1 MEKYDVFISYRRSS
15 YDTANLIATRL
26 RAAGYSVFF
35 DMETLRSG
43 KFNEQL
49 YNVIDSCIDFILVL
63 PPNALD
69 RCVNEDDWV
78 RLEILRAMN
87 AEKNIVPVM
96 LNGFVWPNPMP
107 DKLEELPN
115 YQALTASS
123 IEYFDLAMERLQN
136 KYLLSKRRLPINRI
150 LKYAGI
156 FIFTLLV
163 AVSILWGCFIVLS
176 KDVCQKYATKIAMEA
191 SAVHMIAEQ
200 NADLAEDWKNFDN
213 ALNYNSG
220 RNEVLQTEMLAE
232 IELAESNLKRMWNVD
247 SSAVEITPYYS
258 FLLSIN
264 GINAEEI
271 VISPEFATLYYV
283 DYMDLL
289 QRMRNAAEDPNTLN
303 RRFVTALLEVQEH
316 SFNAYY
322 ASVLSLLSD
331 FPKKTITT
339 YYELSKEWIYFPNNY
354 EIGRTDAYY
363 EDIVSKEN
371 SLAEE
376 RLSRFESVLEK
387 EDATL
392 IDLEMQN
399 QQLEQ
404 QMGESF
410 SEMQSKIDSVNA
422 VIQSAA
428 EIDNLKKENEQEL
441 ALQREKVEAKK
452 VLLEA
457 NKAELEELNKQYV
470 QTYEN
475 LKNKC
480 TLDETDDQWYKWGKI
495 RRWGTFLA
503 MLVESREDLKSQGIY
518 STSPITPDVAYADM
532 NSLLSIYQTYHPE
545 SKEYIMAT
553 KKFFKEVS
561 KSQRQYAGVIVFAF
575 QNNMQHPFLK
585 QGDIIVSYNGKLI
598 KNYEELKNVYR
609 IYDQGDIEFLRLVND
624 EFEVLKNKIEKI
636 DIVGFLDLTE

>member
-1 MEKYDVFISYRRSS
+1 MKYDIFISYRRSS

-35 DMETLRSG
+35 DLDTLRSG

-49 YNVIDSCIDFILVL
+49 YDVIDNCTDFILVL

-87 AEKNIVPVM
+87 ADKNIVPVM
-96 LNGFVWPNPMP
+96 LNGFTWPNHMP
-107 DKLEELPN
+107 DELVELPN

-123 IEYFDLAMERLQN
+123 IEYFDLALERLQN
-136 KYLLSKRRLPINRI
+136 KYLLSKRRLPIDRI

-200 NADLAEDWKNFDN
+200 NADLAEDWRNFDN
-213 ALNYNSG
+213 ALNYNSEP
-220 RNEVLQTEMLAE
+220 NEVLQTKMLAE
-232 IELAESNLKRMWNVD
+232 IELVEYNLKRMWNVD
-247 SSAVEITPYYS
+247 SSAVEITSYYS

-264 GINAEEI
+264 GINTEEI

-289 QRMRNAAEDPNTLN
+289 RKMRNAVEVPNTLN

-322 ASVLSLLSD
+322 ASILSLLSD

-354 EIGRTDAYY
+354 EIGRSAAYY

-376 RLSRFESVLEK
+376 RLARFESVLEK

-392 IDLEMQN
+392 VDLEIQN

-422 VIQSAA
+422 VIQAA
-428 EIDNLKKENEQEL
+428 VEIDNLKKENEQEL

-452 VLLEA
+452 VLFEA

-475 LKNKC
+475 LKSKC
-480 TLDETDDQWYKWGKI
+480 TLDENDDQWYKWGKI

-532 NSLLSIYQTYHPE
+532 DSLLSTYQTYHPE
-545 SKEYIMAT
+545 SKEYVVPT

-561 KSQRQYAGVIVFAF
+561 KSKRQYAGVIVFAF
-575 QNNMQHPFLK
+575 QDNMQHPFLK
-585 QGDIIVSYNGKLI
+585 QGDIIVGYNGKLI

-609 IYDQGDIEFLRLVND
+609 IYDQGDIEFLRLIDD

>member
-1 MEKYDVFISYRRSS
+1 MKYDVFISYRRSS

-49 YNVIDSCIDFILVL
+49 YDVIDNCTDFILVL

-87 AEKNIVPVM
+87 ADKNIVPVM
-96 LNGFVWPNPMP
+96 LNGFTWPNPMP
-107 DKLEELPN
+107 DELVELPN

-123 IEYFDLAMERLQN
+123 IEYFDLALERLQN
-136 KYLLSKRRLPINRI
+136 KYLLSKRRLPIDRI

-200 NADLAEDWKNFDN
+200 NADLAEDWRNFDN
-213 ALNYNSG
+213 ALNYNSEP
-220 RNEVLQTEMLAE
+220 NEVLQTKMLAE
-232 IELAESNLKRMWNVD
+232 IELVEYNLKRMWNVD
-247 SSAVEITPYYS
+247 SSAVEITSYYS

-264 GINAEEI
+264 GINTEEM

-289 QRMRNAAEDPNTLN
+289 RKMRNAVEVPNTLN

-322 ASVLSLLSD
+322 ASILSLLSD

-354 EIGRTDAYY
+354 EIGRSAAYY

-376 RLSRFESVLEK
+376 RLARFESVLEK

-392 IDLEMQN
+392 VDLEIQN

-422 VIQSAA
+422 IIQAA
-428 EIDNLKKENEQEL
+428 VEIDNLKKENEQEL

-452 VLLEA
+452 VLFEA

-475 LKNKC
+475 LKSKC
-480 TLDETDDQWYKWGKI
+480 TLDENDDQWYKWGKI

-518 STSPITPDVAYADM
+518 STSPITPEVAYADM
-532 NSLLSIYQTYHPE
+532 NGLLSAFQTYHPE
-545 SKEYIMAT
+545 SKEYVAAT

-561 KSQRQYAGVIVFAF
+561 KSERQYAGVIVFAF

-585 QGDIIVSYNGKLI
+585 HGDIIVGYNGKLI

-609 IYDQGDIEFLRLVND
+609 IYDQGDIEFLRLVDD

>member
-1 MEKYDVFISYRRSS
+1 MKYDIFISYHRNS

-49 YNVIDSCIDFILVL
+49 YNAIDSCIDFILVL

-78 RLEILRAMN
+78 RLEILLAMN

-96 LNGFVWPNPMP
+96 LNGFTWPNPMP

-115 YQALTASS
+115 YQALTTSS
-123 IEYFDLAMERLQN
+123 IEYLDLAMERLQN

-163 AVSILWGCFIVLS
+163 AVLILWGCFIVLS

-220 RNEVLQTEMLAE
+220 LNEMLQTEMLAE

-354 EIGRTDAYY
+354 EIGRSDAYY
-363 EDIVSKEN
+363 EDIVNKEN

-422 VIQSAA
+422 VIQVAS

-441 ALQREKVEAKK
+441 ALQREKVETKR
-452 VLLEA
+452 VVLEA
-457 NKAELEELNKQYV
+457 GKAELDELNKQYV

-480 TLDETDDQWYKWGKI
+480 TLDEADDQWYKWGKI
-495 RRWGTFLA
+495 RRWGAFLA

-532 NSLLSIYQTYHPE
+532 NSLLSVYQTYHPE
-545 SKEYIMAT
+545 SKEYVVAT

-561 KSQRQYAGVIVFAF
+561 KAKCQYAGVIVFAF

>member
-1 MEKYDVFISYRRSS
+1 MKYDVFISYRRSS

-49 YNVIDSCIDFILVL
+49 YDVIDNCTDFILVL

-87 AEKNIVPVM
+87 ADKNIVPVM
-96 LNGFVWPNPMP
+96 LNGFTWPNPMP
-107 DKLEELPN
+107 DELVELPN

-123 IEYFDLAMERLQN
+123 IEYFDLALERLQN
-136 KYLLSKRRLPINRI
+136 KYLLSKRRLPIDRI

-200 NADLAEDWKNFDN
+200 NADLAEDWRNFDN
-213 ALNYNSG
+213 ALNYNSEP
-220 RNEVLQTEMLAE
+220 NEVLQTKMLAE
-232 IELAESNLKRMWNVD
+232 IELVEYNLKRMWNVD
-247 SSAVEITPYYS
+247 SSAVEITSYYS

-264 GINAEEI
+264 GINTEEM

-289 QRMRNAAEDPNTLN
+289 RKMRNAVEVPNTLN

-322 ASVLSLLSD
+322 ASILSLLSD

-354 EIGRTDAYY
+354 EIGRSAAYY

-376 RLSRFESVLEK
+376 RLARFESVLEK

-392 IDLEMQN
+392 VDLEIQN

-422 VIQSAA
+422 VIQAA
-428 EIDNLKKENEQEL
+428 VEIDNLKKENEQEL

-452 VLLEA
+452 VLFEA

-475 LKNKC
+475 LKSKC
-480 TLDETDDQWYKWGKI
+480 TLDENDDQWYKWGKI

-518 STSPITPDVAYADM
+518 STSPITPEVAYADM
-532 NSLLSIYQTYHPE
+532 NGLLSAFQTYHPE
-545 SKEYIMAT
+545 SKEYVAAT

-561 KSQRQYAGVIVFAF
+561 KSERQYAGVIVFAF

-585 QGDIIVSYNGKLI
+585 HGDIIVGYNGKLI

-609 IYDQGDIEFLRLVND
+609 IYDQGDIEFLRLVDD

>member
-1 MEKYDVFISYRRSS
+1 M
-15 YDTANLIATRL
+15 LL
-26 RAAGYSVFF
+26 YS
-35 DMETLRSG
+35 G
-43 KFNEQL
+43 
-49 YNVIDSCIDFILVL
+49 
-63 PPNALD
+63 
-69 RCVNEDDWV
+69 
-78 RLEILRAMN
+78 
-87 AEKNIVPVM
+87 
-96 LNGFVWPNPMP
+96 
-107 DKLEELPN
+107 
-115 YQALTASS
+115 
-123 IEYFDLAMERLQN
+123 
-136 KYLLSKRRLPINRI
+136 
-150 LKYAGI
+150 
-156 FIFTLLV
+156 
-163 AVSILWGCFIVLS
+163 
-176 KDVCQKYATKIAMEA
+176 
-191 SAVHMIAEQ
+191 
-200 NADLAEDWKNFDN
+200 ADLAEDWKNFDN

-220 RNEVLQTEMLAE
+220 LKEMLQTEMLAE
-232 IELAESNLKRMWNVD
+232 IELAEFNLKRMWNVD
-247 SSAVEITPYYS
+247 SSAVETTPYYS

-339 YYELSKEWIYFPNNY
+339 YYELSKEWVYFPNNY

-441 ALQREKVEAKK
+441 ALQREKVEAQK
-452 VLLEA
+452 VFLEA

-609 IYDQGDIEFLRLVND
+609 IYNQGDIEFLRLVND

>member
-1 MEKYDVFISYRRSS
+1 MKYDIFISYRRSS

-96 LNGFVWPNPMP
+96 LNGFTWPNPMP

-232 IELAESNLKRMWNVD
+232 IELAESNLERMWNVD

-271 VISPEFATLYYV
+271 VISPEFAILYYV

-289 QRMRNAAEDPNTLN
+289 RRMRNAAEDPNTLN
-303 RRFVTALLEVQEH
+303 RRFVTALLDVQEH
-316 SFNAYY
+316 LFNAYY

-422 VIQSAA
+422 VIQAA
-428 EIDNLKKENEQEL
+428 VEIDNLKKENEQEL

-480 TLDETDDQWYKWGKI
+480 TLDESDDQWYKWGKI

-532 NSLLSIYQTYHPE
+532 DSLLSIYQTCHPE
-545 SKEYIMAT
+545 SKEYVEPT

-561 KSQRQYAGVIVFAF
+561 KAERQYAGVIVFAF

-598 KNYEELKNVYR
+598 KNNEELKNVYR

>member
-1 MEKYDVFISYRRSS
+1 MKYDIFISYRRSS

-96 LNGFVWPNPMP
+96 LNGFVWPNSMP
-107 DKLEELPN
+107 NKLEELPN

-213 ALNYNSG
+213 TLNYNSG

-232 IELAESNLKRMWNVD
+232 IELAESNLERMWNVD

-339 YYELSKEWIYFPNNY
+339 YYELSKEWVYFPNNY

-561 KSQRQYAGVIVFAF
+561 KSERQYAGVIVFAF

-624 EFEVLKNKIEKI
+624 EFKVLKNKIEKI

>member
-213 ALNYNSG
+213 ALNYNSE

-232 IELAESNLKRMWNVD
+232 IELAESNLERMWNVD

-289 QRMRNAAEDPNTLN
+289 RRMRNAVEVPNTLN

-322 ASVLSLLSD
+322 ASVLSLLSN

-624 EFEVLKNKIEKI
+624 EFKVLKNKIEKI

>member
-1 MEKYDVFISYRRSS
+1 MKYDIFISYRRSS

-26 RAAGYSVFF
+26 RATGYSVFF

-49 YNVIDSCIDFILVL
+49 YDVIDNCTDFILVL

-232 IELAESNLKRMWNVD
+232 IELAESNLERMWNVD

-289 QRMRNAAEDPNTLN
+289 RRMRNAAEDPNTLN
-303 RRFVTALLEVQEH
+303 RRFVTALLDVQEH

-392 IDLEMQN
+392 IDLEIQN

-404 QMGESF
+404 QMSKSF

-422 VIQSAA
+422 VIQAA
-428 EIDNLKKENEQEL
+428 SEIDNLKKENEQEL

-457 NKAELEELNKQYV
+457 NKAELEQLNKQYV

-585 QGDIIVSYNGKLI
+585 QGDIIVGYNGRLI
-598 KNYEELKNVYR
+598 KNYDELKSAYKIDN
-609 IYDQGDIEFLRLVND
+609 QGDIEFLRLVD
-624 EFEVLKNKIEKI
+624 DKFEVLKNKIDKI